1 MPSLRSSKPEVVS
14 WIQDTCNDFTHCLL
28 VHGALTWLESNQDKS
43 IEDIRALVQNTP
55 ASSGTESAAQQ
66 AAKSFI
72 CNDCGKKLRGMAE
85 VQFHGEKSGHDDFAE
100 STEEI
105 APLTEEEKASKLAEL
120 RERLAAKRSTQSE
133 EDKAIHKRNEEI
145 RRKSTKETQD
155 IKEDLQKKEQIKDAE
170 KKRKEKEDDIRA
182 KEAIRRKIQEDKDSR
197 KAKAEAEKAAR
208 EGRIADVPTATPPT
222 PAAPKP
228 AAAYTET
235 RLRLQTPLG
244 NIMKA
249 FPVDTT
255 LFEVAQYVVAEKGLQ
270 PTAFTQT
277 FPKKVYDQVEFGATL
292 KELGLVPSASL
303 IVG

>member
-1 MPSLRSSKPEVVS
+1 M
-14 WIQDTCNDFTHCLL
+14 
-28 VHGALTWLESNQDKS
+28 
-43 IEDIRALVQNTP
+43 
-55 ASSGTESAAQQ
+55 AQ
-66 AAKSFI
+66 
-72 CNDCGKKLRGMAE
+72 

-105 APLTEEEKASKLAEL
+105 APLTEEEKASKLAEM
-120 RERLAAKRSTQSE
+120 RERLVAKRAVQSE
-133 EDKAIHKRNEEI
+133 EDKATQKRNEEI
-145 RRKSTKETQD
+145 KRKSTKETQD

-170 KKRKEKEDDIRA
+170 KKRKEKAEDIRV
-182 KEAIRRKIQEDKDSR
+182 KEAIRRKIQEDKDAR
-197 KAKAEAEKAAR
+197 KAKADAEKAAR
-208 EGRIADVPTATPPT
+208 EGRIAEAPTTTSTAPAT
-222 PAAPKP
+222 PKP

-255 LFEVAQYVVAEKGLQ
+255 LFEVAQHVLAEKGLQ
-270 PTAFTQT
+270 PTTFTQT

-303 IVG
+303 MVG